1 MTKAI
6 ASDGQNGRESAAYY
20 RYLPAHLQER
30 YVESIEDREL
40 LHLRRQVAL
49 LEVRIKQLLETIDR
63 KVMNEDVMAA
73 NIASE
78 FPELDARTVRK
89 LAEYVQTFLPESF
102 IDTRTFRSLQRLVQ
116 KYETAMVDKR
126 LIQAHEALAQLFG
139 AIEDGRRDGEIWKE
153 INAAMDQQRKLV
165 EAEQRRVVATQES
178 LSLEKAVKLIET
190 VIQSLREA
198 VVRYV
203 PDRDLQASILA
214 DARNIYQG
222 RLTGVIDLQSDPE
235 RLD

>member
-6 ASDGQNGRESAAYY
+6 ASDGQNGRENAVYA
-20 RYLPAHLQER
+20 RYLPDHLQAR
-30 YVESIEDREL
+30 YVESLEDREL

-63 KVMNEDVMAA
+63 KVMSVETMTA

-78 FPELDARTVRK
+78 FPDLDAVTVRK
-89 LAEYVQTFLPESF
+89 LAEYVNTFLPESF
-102 IDTRTFRSLQRLVQ
+102 IDARTFRSLERLVR

-126 LIQAHEALAQLFG
+126 LIQAHEALAQLFS
-139 AIEDGRRDGEIWKE
+139 AIEDGRRDSEIWKE
-153 INAAMDQQRKLV
+153 INAAMDQQRKLI
-165 EAEQRRVVATQES
+165 EAEQRRVVSTQES
-178 LSLEKAVKLIET
+178 MTLEKAVKLIEA

-203 PDRDLQASILA
+203 PDRDVQASILGEA
-214 DARNIYQG
+214 QAIYRG
-222 RLTGVIDLQSDPE
+222 RLTGTIDLQPDAE
-235 RLD
+235 RMD